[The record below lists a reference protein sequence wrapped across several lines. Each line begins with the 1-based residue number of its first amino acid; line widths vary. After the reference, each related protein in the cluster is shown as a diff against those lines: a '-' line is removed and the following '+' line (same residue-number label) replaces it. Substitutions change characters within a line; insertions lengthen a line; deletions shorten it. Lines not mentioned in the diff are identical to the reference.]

1 MPEVKGKKCRAYSTE
16 LEMLLCRISGSDLDG
31 ITCLP
36 LNTYSTVQSDQHGG
50 LLVEAGVLLNDKCSQ
65 VAQQR
70 FVDGHCSVMILGSES
85 SA

>member
-1 MPEVKGKKCRAYSTE
+1 MQVHTNTPFPE
-16 LEMLLCRISGSDLDG
+16 LEVLLCRISGSDFDG

-36 LNTYSTVQSDQHGG
+36 LNTYSFVQSDQHGR
-50 LLVEAGVLLNDKCSQ
+50 LTVEAGILQNNKCLQ